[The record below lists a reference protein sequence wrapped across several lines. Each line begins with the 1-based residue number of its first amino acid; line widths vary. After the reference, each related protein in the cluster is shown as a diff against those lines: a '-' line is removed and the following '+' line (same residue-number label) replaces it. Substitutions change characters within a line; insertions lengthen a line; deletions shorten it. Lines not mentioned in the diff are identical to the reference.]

1 MSTEPVLILK
11 GVKVICFHTL
21 LQVLILKVVVAVFC
35 DLRKM
40 RSLRGS
46 GQAGQAPRGSGNQ
59 TRVPRSRRVNWICL
73 ILKDLTF
80 LVATKSPQENEG
92 KGDSWW
98 REVGIASTFAR
109 SALDKT
115 S

>member
-21 LQVLILKVVVAVFC
+21 LQVLILRVVVAVFC

-46 GQAGQAPRGSGNQ
+46 GQAGQAPRGLG
-59 TRVPRSRRVNWICL
+59 VN
-73 ILKDLTF
+73 
-80 LVATKSPQENEG
+80 KSPSIAASKLDLLDFKGLDFSRGHQE
-92 KGDSWW
+92 SA
-98 REVGIASTFAR
+98 RE
-109 SALDKT
+109 
-115 S
+115 